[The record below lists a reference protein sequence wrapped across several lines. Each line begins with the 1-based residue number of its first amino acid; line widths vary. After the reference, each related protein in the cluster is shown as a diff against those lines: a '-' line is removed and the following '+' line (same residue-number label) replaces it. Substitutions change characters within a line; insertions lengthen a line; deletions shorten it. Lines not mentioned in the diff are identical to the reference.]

1 MFIKGIKYS
10 FRLNPCLLFSF
21 LFNFFAL
28 EFINIQMAGRASL
41 FENLFRT
48 SVAQEFMVLPKGL
61 EVRH

>member
-48 SVAQEFMVLPKGL
+48 SVDLIRFRAVKG
-61 EVRH
+61 E